1 MAELIT
7 GERLQPALLDR
18 LTDDE
23 PDKKVESR
31 ERRVMSMRMLRQAV
45 LRDLAWLLNA
55 ASRPL
60 DDEMHQYPLVAKSVL
75 NFGLPDLTGL
85 TISGIRAGRMEQM
98 VFDAVA
104 NFEPRIMRKTLAV
117 AGGRADEASGG
128 HNKVQFEIS
137 GDLCPLPMPEA
148 MFVRTEVDLETGQ
161 SVVREGAV

>member
-1 MAELIT
+1 MAELT
-7 GERLQPALLDR
+7 TSERLQPSLLDR

-31 ERRVMSMRMLRQAV
+31 DRRVMSMRVLRQAV

-60 DDEMHQYPLVAKSVL
+60 DDEIHEFPLVAKSVI
-75 NFGLPDLTGL
+75 NYGLPDLTGL

-104 NFEPRIMRKTLAV
+104 NFEPRIMRKGLSVV
-117 AGGRADEASGG
+117 AGRTDETTAGN
-128 HNKVQFEIS
+128 NKIQFEIS

-148 MFVRTEVDLETGQ
+148 LLVRTEVDLETGQ
-161 SVVREGAV
+161 SIVREGAA